1 METTTR
7 VQDERG
13 EPSGNSPRSA
23 SVTRETATTDQG
35 APRYSIARREFGAVE
50 IPAVVQ
56 NVDRAVQ
63 AFGRVPSLEHVSAD
77 PAKFAATWAADK
89 RS

>member
-1 METTTR
+1 METFIAA
-7 VQDERG
+7 QDEQG
-13 EPSGNSPRSA
+13 EPSGDASA
-23 SVTRETATTDQG
+23 VGHTPPADRG
-35 APRYSIARREFGAVE
+35 APRYLIARREFGAVE

-77 PAKFAATWAADK
+77 LPTPHDLLC
-89 RS
+89 